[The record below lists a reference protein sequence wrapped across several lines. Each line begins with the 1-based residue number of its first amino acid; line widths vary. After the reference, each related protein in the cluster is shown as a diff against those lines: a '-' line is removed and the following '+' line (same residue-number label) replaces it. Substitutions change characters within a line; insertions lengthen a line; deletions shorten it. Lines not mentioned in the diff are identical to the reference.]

1 VVELHVRPDR
11 QRRGIGRRLLGE
23 LLRRQPHD
31 RAVLTADPARPQPL
45 PFYAKDGW
53 EPLGDVRFTAG
64 GPLRVVLGKRIEP
77 GPAGPV

>member
-1 VVELHVRPDR
+1 M
-11 QRRGIGRRLLGE
+11 
-23 LLRRQPHD
+23 
-31 RAVLTADPARPQPL
+31 LTADPARPQPL